1 MKRHTQF
8 FLGAAVALLL
18 GLGTPIAT
26 AGEVPPALFDK
37 AAHGG
42 TVRVIVELRVAT
54 VPEAKI
60 ASDQAVAAQR
70 NDIAAARA
78 AVLKRL
84 ASTGHRL
91 LREYTTIPFVALEV
105 APDALAALAASSDVV
120 GVVED
125 LLLGPAL
132 NDSVPLIGADQA
144 WAAGYDGSGFVVAV
158 LDTGIESSHPFL
170 AGKVIEE
177 ACFSANANCPNG
189 LTTQTGA
196 GAGAPCTYAV
206 YGCRHGTGVAGIAA
220 GAGVSFSGVARG
232 ARLMSVQIFSRGTGS
247 VCIGRGEDPCVY
259 TFTSDTVAGMERVYL
274 LRAVHNFAAANLSIA
289 VLSAVGSG
297 WVSPCDGALPAMTA
311 VTENLRLAG
320 IATIA
325 ASGNNGFPDALTWP
339 ACISSAVS
347 VGSTTKADVV
357 SSFSNSAAYLSL
369 LAPGESIQTSI
380 PGGGFAWAVGGTSWA
395 TPHAAGAWAILKQ
408 KKPTAT
414 VDEILNAL
422 VRTGHPVL
430 DTRNGI
436 TKPRIQLN
444 LALLDM
450 SPGTPIPTLSG
461 WLLVGLAGLLAMGGL
476 GALRRRFGRGE
487 ETGQR
492 FS

>member
-1 MKRHTQF
+1 MKQQTPLCRTLVF
-8 FLGAAVALLL
+8 AFLLAI
-18 GLGTPIAT
+18 GTPIAT

-37 AAHGG
+37 AAHSG

-70 NDIAAARA
+70 KDIAAVRA
-78 AVLKRL
+78 TVLKRL
-84 ASTGHRL
+84 AGTGHRL

-125 LLLGPAL
+125 ILLGPAL

-144 WAAGYDGSGFVVAV
+144 WAAGYDGTGFVVAV
-158 LDTGIESSHPFL
+158 LDSGIESSHPFL

-177 ACFSANANCPNG
+177 ACFSANGNCPNG
-189 LTTQTGA
+189 LTTQTGPGAGMPCAYVPVHCVHGTAVAGVVA
-196 GAGAPCTYAV
+196 GAGA
-206 YGCRHGTGVAGIAA
+206 
-220 GAGVSFSGVARG
+220 SFSGIAKG
-232 ARLMSVQIFSRGTGS
+232 ARLMSVQTFSQQTGS
-247 VCIGRGEDPCVY
+247 ACAGWGADPCALAL
-259 TFTSDTVAGMERVYL
+259 TSDTVAGMERVYL
-274 LRAVHNFAAANLSIA
+274 LRAVHNFAAVNLSIA
-289 VLSAVGSG
+289 SLTTGGSG
-297 WVSPCDGALPAMTA
+297 WGSPCDSALPAMTA

-320 IATIA
+320 IATIV

-357 SSFSNSAAYLSL
+357 SSFSNSASFLSL

-380 PGGGFAWAVGGTSWA
+380 LGGGFAWATGTSFA
-395 TPHAAGAWAILKQ
+395 TPHVAGAWAILKQ

-414 VDEILNAL
+414 VSEILNAL
-422 VRTGHPVL
+422 VRTGRPVL

-444 LALLDM
+444 LALLDL

-476 GALRRRFGRGE
+476 SALRRRFGRGE
-487 ETGQR
+487 EIGRR

>member
-1 MKRHTQF
+1 MKQQLPLCRTLAF
-8 FLGAAVALLL
+8 AFLLAIGA
-18 GLGTPIAT
+18 PIAT
-26 AGEVPPALFDK
+26 AGEVPQALFDK
-37 AAHGG
+37 AAHSG

-70 NDIAAARA
+70 SDIAAARA

-84 ASTGHRL
+84 AGTGHRL
-91 LREYTTIPFVALEV
+91 MREYTTIPFVALEV

-125 LLLGPAL
+125 MLLAPAL

-177 ACFSANANCPNG
+177 ACFSANANCPNS
-189 LTTQTGA
+189 LTTQTGP
-196 GAGAPCTYAV
+196 GAGVPCTYAL
-206 YGCRHGTGVAGIAA
+206 GCRHGTAVAGVAA

-232 ARLMSVQIFSRGTGS
+232 ARLMSVQVSSLYTGS
-247 VCIGRGEDPCVY
+247 ACAGAGEDPCAKQAL
-259 TFTSDTVAGMERVYL
+259 SDLIAGMERVYL
-274 LRAVHNFAAANLSIA
+274 LRTIHNLAAVNLS
-289 VLSAVGSG
+289 LGSLTEGGSAYT
-297 WVSPCDGALPAMTA
+297 SPCDSGLPAMTA
-311 VTENLRLAG
+311 VVNNLRLAG

-325 ASGNNGFPDALTWP
+325 GSGNNGFTDGMIWP

-347 VGSTTKADVV
+347 VGSTTKADAV
-357 SSFSNSAAYLSL
+357 SSFSNSASFLSL

-380 PGGGFAWAVGGTSWA
+380 PGGGFGWATGTSYA
-395 TPHAAGAWAILKQ
+395 TPHVAGAWAILKQ
-408 KKPTAT
+408 KKPTAS
-414 VDEILNAL
+414 VSEILSAL
-422 VRTGHPVL
+422 VRTGRPVL

-444 LALLDM
+444 LALLDLA
-450 SPGTPIPTLSG
+450 PGTPIPTLSG
-461 WLLVGLAGLLAMGGL
+461 WLLVGLAGLLVAGGFSSL
-476 GALRRRFGRGE
+476 RSSVGARR
-487 ETGQR
+487 TT
-492 FS
+492 